1 MLQLRVSCPLRGP
14 CVKIRRESRGEHR
27 VSMEFDLIPQ
37 GTLVQENGQG
47 PVVDIRTSPTRTFF
61 CILEISDQIEQESVD
76 VSIWGSADGENWD
89 AHPILK
95 LPQQFYRGETR
106 AALDLTLVLNVNFIR
121 AGWELNRW
129 GRVAPLPM
137 FVLGLHLAE
146 IPAMPVRV
154 PQAQASAAK

>member
-1 MLQLRVSCPLRGP
+1 M
-14 CVKIRRESRGEHR
+14 
-27 VSMEFDLIPQ
+27 SMEFNLIPQ
-37 GTLVQENGQG
+37 GTLVQENGHG
-47 PVVDIRTSPTRTFF
+47 AATDVRNSPTRTFF

-76 VSIWGSADGENWD
+76 VSIWGSADGEGWG

-106 AALDLTLVLNVNFIR
+106 AALDLSMVPAVNFIR

-137 FVLGLHLAE
+137 FVLGLHLLE
-146 IPAMPVRV
+146 IPAMPARV
-154 PQAQASAAK
+154 PQAQVTAAK